1 MHYQVL
7 IFNTDPLILTITIIL
22 PTILWQV
29 LPPTVR
35 GVILGCALRCEGGF
49 EPMKLLDKLTE
60 RCVTLAENHKSNIM
74 KGQPQPDK
82 TNEAKNLKEKLT
94 DDIQTLEKEKYNLK
108 QLEQELE
115 AARRKVQRDES
126 AINDAQACVDEKRR
140 EIKAMENQNETGKK
154 RDELIDEIKEFERD
168 MQQLAS
174 EQQKFA
180 TEKLKEEIAKQRD
193 NEEEA
198 GIKRFSQHIFNA
210 LQLFGT
216 SRVAALVIGFD
227 MESDG
232 ISSAL
237 LRVFQRVRKLLQ
249 EGSHLYC
256 IIIIKR
262 LRRCMEE
269 IMYLIDCLWMN
280 V

>member
-1 MHYQVL
+1 M
-7 IFNTDPLILTITIIL
+7 
-22 PTILWQV
+22 
-29 LPPTVR
+29 R
-35 GVILGCALRCEGGF
+35 SEGGF
-49 EPMKLLDKLTE
+49 GPTKLLDKLTE
-60 RCVTLAENHKSNIM
+60 RCVTLAENYKSNTIE
-74 KGQPQPDK
+74 GHAQQDK

-94 DDIQTLEKEKYNLK
+94 NDIKTLEKEKDNLK

-115 AARRKVQRDES
+115 AARKKVQRDES
-126 AINDAQACVDEKRR
+126 SINDAQVRVDEKRSA
-140 EIKAMENQNETGKK
+140 IKVMKFKNKTTLE
-154 RDELIDEIKEFERD
+154 DEINKFERN
-168 MQQLAS
+168 MRRLAS

-180 TEKLKEEIAKQRD
+180 TERLMEEIAAQRPQV
-193 NEEEA
+193 EA
-198 GIKRFSQHIFNA
+198 ETGIERFSGHIVRA

-256 IIIIKR
+256 I
-262 LRRCMEE
+262 
-269 IMYLIDCLWMN
+269 Y
-280 V
+280 